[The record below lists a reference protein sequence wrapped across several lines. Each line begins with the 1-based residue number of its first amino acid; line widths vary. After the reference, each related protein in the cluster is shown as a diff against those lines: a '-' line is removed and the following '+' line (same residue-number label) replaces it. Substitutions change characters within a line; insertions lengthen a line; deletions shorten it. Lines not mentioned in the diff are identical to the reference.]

1 MPRRRRGGGLVG
13 VGTRWWRRDD
23 AEAGTDVWGGPDEVT
38 VAPVPRRAPEDTGVG
53 TDTSDQ
59 ERERAERE
67 QRERDEQAERERAEQ
82 AERERAEQAERER
95 AEQAER
101 ERAEQAER
109 ERADQAERE
118 RAEQAEREQRERD
131 EQAERERIERER
143 AEQAQREE
151 RERAEQAERERV
163 DRLQREREEQQRADR
178 ERRERQ
184 RAEQERRVAARQEQA
199 RRERE
204 ERERREQEE
213 RAAGAGSDDTTRLPL
228 VDVPTPVDQDRVNT
242 LPDAE
247 TVPPAL
253 ARDSAAR
260 EAAAR
265 EAAAADRKRRRRRVL
280 SVFLV
285 ALLAVAAVWILPRL
299 VALTLSLFS
308 ALGGA
313 VALDPAP
320 APAPVAAAAVPAAD
334 APRPEL
340 SRGGTTIAPGQRV
353 VGLRVDPAAAPE
365 ENADRLDATAT
376 PFATSD
382 RGVLPALELPVR
394 DAASDAAAAWQRLA
408 VTRAHRQVL
417 LLAVAAGPTGVGE
430 AIAPWERLLREPDVG
445 LALDAPAPLPPGEIA
460 ATSERL
466 AAIVRDAGLPQKLL
480 VVPATAADPTVPA
493 EVALVAVPGDAV
505 TAPVLRGVVLPP
517 DGPDPREVLAAA
529 PSPDVVLLR

>member
-1 MPRRRRGGGLVG
+1 MA
-13 VGTRWWRRDD
+13 GTRWWRRDD
-23 AEAGTDVWGGPDEVT
+23 AGAGTDVWGGPDEVT
-38 VAPVPRRAPEDTGVG
+38 VAPGPRTDPEDADDAG
-53 TDTSDQ
+53 DTARRDRERAAQ
-59 ERERAERE
+59 EHAEREQAERAERE
-67 QRERDEQAERERAEQ
+67 RSERSERERAGQAERERAEQAERERAEQ

-109 ERADQAERE
+109 ERA
-118 RAEQAEREQRERD
+118 EQTE
-131 EQAERERIERER
+131 
-143 AEQAQREE
+143 REE

-163 DRLQREREEQQRADR
+163 DRLQREREEQQREDR

-213 RAAGAGSDDTTRLPL
+213 RAGSDDTTLIPL
-228 VDVPTPVDQDRVNT
+228 AHEPVVDDQDRVST
-242 LPDAE
+242 LPGAE

-253 ARDSAAR
+253 ARDAAAR

-299 VALTLSLFS
+299 VALALSLVT

-313 VALDPAP
+313 VAPDPVP
-320 APAPVAAAAVPAAD
+320 ASTPVVAAAAPAPD

-340 SRGGTTIAPGQRV
+340 PRGGTTIAPGQRV
-353 VGLRVDPAAAPE
+353 VVMRVDPVATPE
-365 ENADRLDATAT
+365 ETADRLDATAT
-376 PFATSD
+376 PFTTTD
-382 RGVLPALELPVR
+382 RGVLPALELPVH
-394 DAASDAAAAWQRLA
+394 DAVADAGAAWQRLA

-417 LLAVAAGPTGVGE
+417 LLAVATGPTGVGE
-430 AIAPWERLLREPDVG
+430 AIDPWERLLREPDVG
-445 LALDAPAPLPPGEIA
+445 LALDAPGPLPPEEIA
-460 ATSERL
+460 RTSDRL
-466 AAIVRDAGLPQKLL
+466 AGLVRDAGLPQKLL
-480 VVPATAADPTVPA
+480 VVPAIAAGPAVPA

-505 TAPVLRGVVLPP
+505 SAPVLRGVVLPP
-517 DGPDPREVLAAA
+517 GGPAPREVLAAA